1 LFSADYD
8 IKLTKN
14 LNKTK
19 TTEMR
24 RIIDKLINGFRRR
37 RAEHQ
42 LKCQQL
48 LDRKGVGFKT
58 EVLEVKE
65 EGHPLKDYVQ
75 LCIFTRLR
83 VNGRIVYRK
92 VRTLIKDDFN
102 LHSGDKIRIRYNP
115 YHLNIVLL
123 CGLSRN

>member
-1 LFSADYD
+1 
-8 IKLTKN
+8 
-14 LNKTK
+14 
-19 TTEMR
+19 MR
-24 RIIDKLINGFRRR
+24 RVINKLINGFRRR

-42 LKCQQL
+42 LKRQQL

-65 EGHPLKDYVQ
+65 VGHPLKDYVQ
-75 LCIFTRLR
+75 LCIFARLR

-92 VRTLIKDDFN
+92 VRTLIKDDAN
-102 LHSGDKIRIRYNP
+102 LHSGDKVRIRYNP

-123 CGLSRN
+123 SGLSRN

>member
-1 LFSADYD
+1 
-8 IKLTKN
+8 
-14 LNKTK
+14 
-19 TTEMR
+19 MR

-42 LKCQQL
+42 LKRQQL

-92 VRTLIKDDFN
+92 VRTLIKDDSN
-102 LHSGDKIRIRYNP
+102 LHSGDKVRIRYNP

>member
-1 LFSADYD
+1 MKRL
-8 IKLTKN
+8 IK
-14 LNKTK
+14 
-19 TTEMR
+19 
-24 RIIDKLINGFRRR
+24 ILINGFRQM
-37 RAEHQ
+37 RAEQQ

-48 LDRKGVGFKT
+48 LTRKGVGFKT

-83 VNGRIVYRK
+83 INGKIVYRK
-92 VRTLIKDDFN
+92 VRTLIKDGSI
-102 LHSGDKIRIRYNP
+102 LHSGDKVRIRYNP

-123 CGLSRN
+123 SGLSRN

>member
-1 LFSADYD
+1 ML
-8 IKLTKN
+8 
-14 LNKTK
+14 
-19 TTEMR
+19 R
-24 RIIDKLINGFRRR
+24 LINSLIKWFQQL

-42 LKCQQL
+42 LKYQEL
-48 LDRKGVGFKT
+48 LVRTGVGIKT

-83 VNGRIVYRK
+83 INGKIVYRK
-92 VRTLIKDDFN
+92 VRTLIKDDSN
-102 LHSGDKIRIRYNP
+102 IHSGDKVHIRYNP

-123 CGLSRN
+123 SGLSKN

>member
-1 LFSADYD
+1 
-8 IKLTKN
+8 
-14 LNKTK
+14 
-19 TTEMR
+19 MR
-24 RIIDKLINGFRRR
+24 RLFKILINRFRQM

-42 LKCQQL
+42 LKRQQL
-48 LDRKGVGFKT
+48 LARKGIGFKT

-83 VNGRIVYRK
+83 INGKIVYRK
-92 VRTLIKDDFN
+92 VRTLIKNDSS
-102 LHSGDKIRIRYNP
+102 LHSGDKVRIRYNP

-123 CGLSRN
+123 SGLTRN

>member
-1 LFSADYD
+1 ML
-8 IKLTKN
+8 
-14 LNKTK
+14 
-19 TTEMR
+19 R
-24 RIIDKLINGFRRR
+24 LINSLIKRFRQM
-37 RAEHQ
+37 RARHQ

-48 LDRKGVGFKT
+48 LIRKGVGMKT

-83 VNGRIVYRK
+83 INGKIVYRK
-92 VRTLIKDDFN
+92 VRTLINDGSS
-102 LHSGDKIRIRYNP
+102 LHSGDKVRIRYNP

-123 CGLSRN
+123 SGLTKN

>member
-1 LFSADYD
+1 
-8 IKLTKN
+8 
-14 LNKTK
+14 
-19 TTEMR
+19 MR
-24 RIIDKLINGFRRR
+24 RIINILINGFRQR
-37 RAEHQ
+37 RAVRQ
-42 LKCQQL
+42 LKRQQL

-92 VRTLIKDDFN
+92 VRTLIRDGSD
-102 LHSGDKIRIRYNP
+102 LHSGDKVRIRYDP